1 MKKRIVSLFMALVMT
16 LSLLPSA
23 WAAELTVPQEDTA
36 STVEPSAQ
44 EAPAAAV
51 EAMPAAEQDAEAELT
66 EDNSFLLLAANNVN
80 VIIAPERVPYTEG
93 QTIGDALN
101 GSGHTFT
108 GLDIGFVTEIDGQ
121 SGTFSRMDENGSHD
135 LGRPASD
142 IKAMMFVT
150 CQAAE
155 GQAEA
160 LYSLAC
166 IMLEWQQASQPM
178 QVFCREQYD
187 NAAKALISGGD
198 FAALATALTEKMAE
212 YRAYEQADQ
221 HTLKLSFQGL
231 NGQPL
236 TDYTFTALDPYGNEK
251 AFENEVPALAAGSYA
266 FTLEVNGNGADGE
279 LTVDADG
286 NVKIDGTLVTTL
298 AVPEGVS
305 WFAQPE
311 LRPRG
316 NAEAYPAEQGTEE
329 RASVVLLPDTVD
341 RRGSLF
347 LYAEPGTDLK
357 LSDDGK
363 CYEWDGCEV
372 VLYVAY
378 DTVDG
383 NQENSKRAWQ
393 SDRVTLNDAVKA
405 GTQGN
410 TVYLKACAAV
420 DGYEIYQTWTV
431 TLERTPTLCDLRV
444 TANGIQQN
452 IAFSSA
458 QTQYECT
465 VTTDTVELKTTHMG
479 GGAYTVTVNGQQL
492 TGDTH
497 TLALTQETTEANITV
512 TNEKHYA
519 KTYTVVFTKKV
530 AVPVGVSCGTGVS
543 ARIFNAAGVEI
554 GKGADGTYLLT
565 PGETYTYITTKN
577 TYYHATG
584 AFTVPSNSTSFTTT
598 LATPEITDHLTG
610 LLLTSMGQ
618 KDKGEKYLTQD
629 KFNTAQHTYSA
640 EIYDQYTTL
649 YAWASA
655 DDDYEVM
662 AIPQGGG
669 STEITAGLNTTS
681 GTQIANSLKAGPEEQ
696 TLEIRAYK
704 TVVTADKSVTY
715 YQDYQITFTKTL
727 TIQKI
732 TLTADGQDTLLFIVQ
747 DGKVTE
753 ENDFFWTYN
762 AYHGT
767 ILRSAEEAQL
777 TVTLPFAGY
786 GVQVSGSETV
796 YQPDTDPITGAALT
810 TVTIPVQLSPDKDT
824 EEIILKAVCDN
835 SSAYPYTI
843 TLQKSDPIHTVVTVT
858 DEQGTVLSDAL
869 AVIYDDRT
877 NTRIWPE
884 EGSTFALVDGLAIP
898 ASPPVPVMW
907 GRRCPLPQAVSS
919 NS

>member
-554 GKGADGTYLLT
+554 GKGALD
-565 PGETYTYITTKN
+565 
-577 TYYHATG
+577 
-584 AFTVPSNSTSFTTT
+584 
-598 LATPEITDHLTG
+598 
-610 LLLTSMGQ
+610 
-618 KDKGEKYLTQD
+618 
-629 KFNTAQHTYSA
+629 
-640 EIYDQYTTL
+640 
-649 YAWASA
+649 
-655 DDDYEVM
+655 
-662 AIPQGGG
+662 
-669 STEITAGLNTTS
+669 AG
-681 GTQIANSLKAGPEEQ
+681 
-696 TLEIRAYK
+696 
-704 TVVTADKSVTY
+704 
-715 YQDYQITFTKTL
+715 
-727 TIQKI
+727 
-732 TLTADGQDTLLFIVQ
+732 
-747 DGKVTE
+747 
-753 ENDFFWTYN
+753 
-762 AYHGT
+762 
-767 ILRSAEEAQL
+767 
-777 TVTLPFAGY
+777 
-786 GVQVSGSETV
+786 
-796 YQPDTDPITGAALT
+796 
-810 TVTIPVQLSPDKDT
+810 
-824 EEIILKAVCDN
+824 
-835 SSAYPYTI
+835 
-843 TLQKSDPIHTVVTVT
+843 
-858 DEQGTVLSDAL
+858 
-869 AVIYDDRT
+869 
-877 NTRIWPE
+877 
-884 EGSTFALVDGLAIP
+884 
-898 ASPPVPVMW
+898 
-907 GRRCPLPQAVSS
+907 
-919 NS
+919 

>member
-1 MKKRIVSLFMALVMT
+1 MKKRILSLVLALVMT

-36 STVEPSAQ
+36 SAVEPSAQ
-44 EAPAAAV
+44 EVPAAAA
-51 EAMPAAEQDAEAELT
+51 EAMPAAEQDTEAELT
-66 EDNSFLLLAANNVN
+66 EANSFLLLAANNVN
-80 VIIAPERVPYTEG
+80 VIVAPERVPDTEG

-101 GSGHTFT
+101 ESGHAFT

-135 LGRPASD
+135 LGRPASN

-160 LYSLAC
+160 LYSLARA
-166 IMLEWQQASQPM
+166 MLEWQQASRPM
-178 QVFCREQYD
+178 QVFCQEQYD
-187 NAAKALISGGD
+187 NATKALISGGD
-198 FAALATALTEKMAE
+198 FAALAAALTEKMAE
-212 YRAYEQADQ
+212 YLEYEQTDR
-221 HTLKLSFQGL
+221 HTLKLSFRSL
-231 NGQPL
+231 DGQPL

-251 AFENEVPALAAGSYA
+251 TFIGESPTLAAGSYA
-266 FTLEVNGNGADGE
+266 FTLDANGNGAEGE

-286 NVKIDGTLVTTL
+286 NVSINGIFVTEL
-298 AVPEGVS
+298 AVPEGTE
-305 WFAQPE
+305 WIGQPE
-311 LRPRG
+311 LRSRG
-316 NAEAYPAEQGTEE
+316 DGEAYPVEQGSEN

-357 LSDDGK
+357 LSEDGK

-372 VLYVAY
+372 ALYVAY

-405 GTQGN
+405 GTQEN
-410 TVYLKACAAV
+410 TVYLKARAAWNN
-420 DGYEIYQTWTV
+420 YEIYQTWMV

-465 VTTDTVELKTTHMG
+465 VTTDTVELETAHMG
-479 GGAYTVTVNGQQL
+479 GAAYTVTVNGQQL

-584 AFTVPSNSTSFTTT
+584 AFTVPADSMDFTAA

-610 LLLTSMGQ
+610 LLLASAS
-618 KDKGEKYLTQD
+618 KKGLGEEYLTQD
-629 KFNTAQHTYSA
+629 KFNSAQHTYSA

-669 STEITAGLNTTS
+669 GTEITAGLNITS
-681 GTQIANSLKAGPEEQ
+681 GTQIANSLKAGSEEQ
-696 TLEIRAYK
+696 TLEIRACK
-704 TVVTADKSVTY
+704 TVVTADKSVTH

-727 TIQKI
+727 TIQEI
-732 TLTADGQDTLLFIVQ
+732 TLTADGQDTLLFIMQ

-753 ENDFFWTYN
+753 ENDFFWKYN

-786 GVQVSGSETV
+786 GVQVNGSETV

-835 SSAYPYTI
+835 SSSA
-843 TLQKSDPIHTVVTVT
+843 
-858 DEQGTVLSDAL
+858 
-869 AVIYDDRT
+869 
-877 NTRIWPE
+877 
-884 EGSTFALVDGLAIP
+884 
-898 ASPPVPVMW
+898 
-907 GRRCPLPQAVSS
+907 
-919 NS
+919 

>member
-1 MKKRIVSLFMALVMT
+1 MCIR
-16 LSLLPSA
+16 
-23 WAAELTVPQEDTA
+23 DR
-36 STVEPSAQ
+36 
-44 EAPAAAV
+44 
-51 EAMPAAEQDAEAELT
+51 
-66 EDNSFLLLAANNVN
+66 
-80 VIIAPERVPYTEG
+80 RVPYTEG

-610 LLLTSMGQ
+610 LL
-618 KDKGEKYLTQD
+618 
-629 KFNTAQHTYSA
+629 
-640 EIYDQYTTL
+640 
-649 YAWASA
+649 
-655 DDDYEVM
+655 
-662 AIPQGGG
+662 
-669 STEITAGLNTTS
+669 
-681 GTQIANSLKAGPEEQ
+681 SL
-696 TLEIRAYK
+696 
-704 TVVTADKSVTY
+704 
-715 YQDYQITFTKTL
+715 
-727 TIQKI
+727 
-732 TLTADGQDTLLFIVQ
+732 
-747 DGKVTE
+747 
-753 ENDFFWTYN
+753 
-762 AYHGT
+762 
-767 ILRSAEEAQL
+767 
-777 TVTLPFAGY
+777 
-786 GVQVSGSETV
+786 
-796 YQPDTDPITGAALT
+796 
-810 TVTIPVQLSPDKDT
+810 
-824 EEIILKAVCDN
+824 
-835 SSAYPYTI
+835 
-843 TLQKSDPIHTVVTVT
+843 IH
-858 DEQGTVLSDAL
+858 
-869 AVIYDDRT
+869 I
-877 NTRIWPE
+877 
-884 EGSTFALVDGLAIP
+884 
-898 ASPPVPVMW
+898 
-907 GRRCPLPQAVSS
+907 
-919 NS
+919 